1 MRGKTMMDR
10 FKRRGLAALTL
21 ATIVSFNVEAQD
33 PRYEEQ
39 AMRAPAKN
47 LASAYVSVQSI
58 LDVYLP
64 MVDAGATLIL
74 ADGVVDASNLSWTR
88 QDYASRKRAY
98 ERAIERRGS
107 AAVGGTYR
115 VGMSD
120 GCKASGSL
128 FAAALEAN
136 AFTAVNIS
144 QKGATV
150 TLRFRINSRL
160 TGAPAGAD
168 RNLEVFGAVVESS
181 VVLVDPVFHDY
192 TFEGYLAGDMLVLR
206 PDADA
211 VLARWPVW
219 SAAPVRQSLD
229 SCSIVLERLP
239 DVATGW

>member
-1 MRGKTMMDR
+1 MMDR
-10 FKRRGLAALTL
+10 LKRRGLAALTL
-21 ATIVSFNVEAQD
+21 AAVLSSGVEAQD
-33 PRYEEQ
+33 GRYLEQ
-39 AMRAPAKN
+39 AMVAPAKN
-47 LASAYVSVQSI
+47 LAAAYVSVQSI
-58 LDVYLP
+58 LDIYLP

-74 ADGVVDASNLSWTR
+74 ADGVVDASNLSWAR

-98 ERAIERRGS
+98 ELAIERRGS

-120 GCKASGSL
+120 GCTASGSL
-128 FAAALEAN
+128 FAAAVEAD
-136 AFTAVNIS
+136 AFTAVNVF

-150 TLRFRINSRL
+150 ALHFGINPRL
-160 TGAPAGAD
+160 TAAPAGAD
-168 RNLEVFGAVVESS
+168 RNLEVVGAVVESS
-181 VVLVDPVFHDY
+181 IVLVDPVFQDY